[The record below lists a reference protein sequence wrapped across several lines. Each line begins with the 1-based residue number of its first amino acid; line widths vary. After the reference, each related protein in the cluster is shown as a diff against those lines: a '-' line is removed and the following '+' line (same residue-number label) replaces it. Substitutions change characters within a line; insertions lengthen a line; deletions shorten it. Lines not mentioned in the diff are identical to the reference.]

1 MHLER
6 IPARLKTTVLAAL
19 QWVSENDLY
28 SLKQSVV
35 GSIYTGTVTLFG
47 IFLSAEYGNQVF
59 LNFEHLA
66 WVHEEEECPGCFL
79 PHAVCAWLK
88 NDAGGPSFLS
98 PGVLWHTLS
107 HACSPD
113 AQLKCMN
120 KMCHNPF
127 ITCTRGTPVLS
138 SGTLVWCRSV
148 QSSCH
153 RLGRRR
159 CKIVSLFLPT
169 VLS

>member
-66 WVHEEEECPGCFL
+66 
-79 PHAVCAWLK
+79 
-88 NDAGGPSFLS
+88 
-98 PGVLWHTLS
+98 
-107 HACSPD
+107 
-113 AQLKCMN
+113 
-120 KMCHNPF
+120 
-127 ITCTRGTPVLS
+127 
-138 SGTLVWCRSV
+138 
-148 QSSCH
+148 
-153 RLGRRR
+153 
-159 CKIVSLFLPT
+159 
-169 VLS
+169 